1 MQQSKIFKILCIFC
15 AVIFLLQTNSLF
27 AQTENLSEAT
37 KSIIKYLDKKSQGKA
52 DINMKKEIDIPDS
65 DFYYVLLDFSL
76 GDRSKELSIIT
87 NGKYITNALI
97 ELETGKNLAKYYE
110 SISKTVDI
118 EVSEDEVYFGNPE
131 TAKVKIVVFSDFECP
146 YCRKMSNELG
156 SFFNKHKNDIVI
168 YYKHFPLSFHKN
180 AKLLAKI
187 YEAGKQLGY
196 DWNMYQYSYK
206 NKSYEEITGIFEKKL
221 ENDDIGKFYKILN
234 SPDITQK
241 IKKNIKQGK
250 EIGVRGTPYL
260 LVNGH
265 PINGYQPELIKNLIK
280 RELKK

>member
-1 MQQSKIFKILCIFC
+1 MKQSNFFKIICTFFVI
-15 AVIFLLQTNSLF
+15 IFLSQSYFLF
-27 AQTENLSEAT
+27 AQTEDLSEAT
-37 KSIIKYLDKKSQGKA
+37 KNIIKYLNKKSQGKA
-52 DINMKKEIDIPDS
+52 VISVKKEIDIPES
-65 DFYYVLLDFSL
+65 NFYYVLLDFSL
-76 GDRSKELSIIT
+76 GDKSKELSFIT

-97 ELETGKNLAKYYE
+97 DLETGKNLAKYYE
-110 SISKTVDI
+110 SISKTVDV
-118 EVSEDEVYFGNPE
+118 EVSEDEVYFGDPE
-131 TAKVKIVVFSDFECP
+131 NAKVEIIVFSDFECP

-156 SFFNKHKNDIVI
+156 SFFNKHEDDIVI
-168 YYKHFPLSFHKN
+168 YYKHFPLPFHKN

-206 NKSYEEITGIFEKKL
+206 NKSYKEITGIFEKKL
-221 ENDDIGKFYKILN
+221 KKDEMGKFYKMLN

-250 EIGVRGTPYL
+250 GIGVRGTPYL
-260 LVNGH
+260 LVNSH

-280 RELKK
+280 KELKK